1 MRSFLYV
8 LAAVLIIFWAIGFY
22 STNVGSVIHILFVMA
37 VIALVTG
44 ITKDETLLNRLK
56 IKRKCYI

>member
-1 MRSFLYV
+1 MESFLYI

-37 VIALVTG
+37 GIALIIG
-44 ITKDETLLNRLK
+44 IIKDETLLNRLK
-56 IKRKCYI
+56 IKRK